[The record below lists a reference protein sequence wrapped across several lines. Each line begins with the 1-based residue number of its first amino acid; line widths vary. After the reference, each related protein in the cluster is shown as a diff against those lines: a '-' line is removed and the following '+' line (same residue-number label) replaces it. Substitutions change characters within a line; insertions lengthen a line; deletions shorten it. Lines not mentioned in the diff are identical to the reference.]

1 MKKDG
6 YILVG
11 LGEILWDMLPD
22 GKQLGGAPANF
33 AYHAKELGAK
43 GLVVSCLGSDEL
55 GKEILNL
62 LEQLGLSS
70 DYIAVDGE
78 HPTGTVT
85 VKLDENGT
93 PDYTIHE
100 NVAWDYIPFSDR
112 LSKLAQ
118 AADAVC
124 FGSLC
129 QRCEVSCRTVR
140 EFLAATK
147 PACLRIFDINFRQSY
162 FDTET
167 VEALLKIS
175 NVLKINDEEL
185 LVLARMLGITGTEQ
199 EILTGLTER
208 FSLKL
213 IALTKG
219 DKGSCL
225 CTAGRT
231 SNHPGFTV
239 EVADSV
245 GAGDA
250 FTAALAVGMLQ
261 GNQLDD
267 INEHANRVASFV
279 CSKNGATPKLPD
291 AIAVGN

>member
-1 MKKDG
+1 MQDNS

-11 LGEILWDMLPD
+11 LGEILWDMLPE

-33 AYHAKELGAK
+33 AYHAQELGAK
-43 GLVVSCLGSDEL
+43 GLVVSCVGNDPL
-55 GKEILNL
+55 GKEILDL
-62 LEQLGLSS
+62 LEQLNLTS
-70 DYIAVDGE
+70 DYIAIDGE

-85 VKLDENGT
+85 VKLDENGK
-93 PDYTIHE
+93 PDYIIHE
-100 NVAWDYIPFSDR
+100 NVAWDYIPFSDS
-112 LSKLAQ
+112 LSKLATTV
-118 AADAVC
+118 DAVC

-129 QRCEVSCRTVR
+129 QRCQTSAQTVKQ
-140 EFLAATK
+140 FLAATK
-147 PACLRIFDINFRQSY
+147 PDCLRIFDINFRQSY

-175 NVLKINDEEL
+175 NILKINDEEL
-185 LVLARMLGITGTEQ
+185 LVLARMLDISGTEQ
-199 EILTGLTER
+199 QILTGLTER

-225 CTAGRT
+225 FTSVTT
-231 SNHPGFTV
+231 SNHPGFPV

-250 FTAALAVGMLQ
+250 FTAALALGILKES
-261 GNQLDD
+261 QLDD
-267 INEHANRVASFV
+267 INELANRVASFV
-279 CSKNGATPKLPD
+279 CSQPGATPRLPT
-291 AIAVGN
+291 AITACV

>member
-6 YILVG
+6 DILVG
-11 LGEILWDMLPD
+11 LGEILWDILPE

-33 AYHAKELGAK
+33 AYHAQELGAK
-43 GLVVSCLGSDEL
+43 GLVVSCVGNDEL
-55 GKEILNL
+55 GKEILGL
-62 LEQLGLSS
+62 VRQLGLSG

-85 VKLDENGT
+85 VALDENGK

-100 NVAWDYIPFSDR
+100 NVAWDYIPFSKQ
-112 LSKLAQ
+112 LSELAPTI
-118 AADAVC
+118 DAVC

-129 QRCEVSCRTVR
+129 QRCEVSGRTVR
-140 EFLAATK
+140 EFLAAAK
-147 PACLRIFDINFRQSY
+147 PDCLRIFDINFRQSY
-162 FDTET
+162 FN
-167 VEALLKIS
+167 VEIVKALLEVS

-185 LVLARMLGITGTEQ
+185 LVLARMLGITGTER
-199 EILTGLTER
+199 EILVGLTER

-225 CTAGRT
+225 FTDGKI
-231 SNHPGFTV
+231 SDHPGFPV

-245 GAGDA
+245 GAGDS
-250 FTAALAVGMLQ
+250 FTAAMTVGMLQ
-261 GNQLDD
+261 NKGLDD

-279 CSKNGATPKLPD
+279 CSQPGATPRLPD
-291 AIAVGN
+291 AIAVSN

>member
-1 MKKDG
+1 MKKER

-11 LGEILWDMLPD
+11 LGEILWDMLPE
-22 GKQLGGAPANF
+22 GKKLGGAPANF
-33 AYHAKELGAK
+33 AYHAQELGAE
-43 GLVVSCLGSDEL
+43 GLVVSCVGNDEL
-55 GKEILNL
+55 GTEILDL
-62 LEQLGLSS
+62 VEQLGLNG

-85 VKLDENGT
+85 VKLDENGK

-100 NVAWDYIPFSDR
+100 NVAWDYIPFSKR
-112 LSKLAQ
+112 LSGLAPTV
-118 AADAVC
+118 DAVC

-129 QRCEVSCRTVR
+129 QRCEVSGQSVR

-147 PACLRIFDINFRQSY
+147 PDCLRIFDINFRQSY
-162 FDTET
+162 FN
-167 VEALLKIS
+167 VEIVKALLEVS

-185 LVLARMLGITGTEQ
+185 PVLARMLGITGTER
-199 EILTGLTER
+199 EILAGLTER

-225 CTAGRT
+225 FTAGKI
-231 SNHPGFTV
+231 SDHPGFPV

-245 GAGDA
+245 GAGDS
-250 FTAALAVGMLQ
+250 FTAAMTVGMLQ
-261 GNQLDD
+261 NKGLDD

-279 CSKNGATPKLPD
+279 CSQPGATPRLPD

>member
-11 LGEILWDMLPD
+11 LGEILWDMLPE

-33 AYHAKELGAK
+33 AYHTQELGAK
-43 GLVVSCLGSDEL
+43 GLVVSCVGSDEL
-55 GKEILNL
+55 GTEILGL
-62 LEQLGLSS
+62 VKKLGLCC

-85 VKLDENGT
+85 VKLDENGK

-100 NVAWDYIPFSDR
+100 NVAWDYIPFSNR

-129 QRCEVSCRTVR
+129 QRCDVSGRTVR

-147 PACLRIFDINFRQSY
+147 PDCLRIFDINFRQSY
-162 FDTET
+162 FNAEI
-167 VEALLKIS
+167 VEALLEVS

-185 LVLARMLGITGTEQ
+185 LVLARMLNITGTET
-199 EILTGLTER
+199 EILTRLTER

-225 CTAGRT
+225 FTAGKI
-231 SNHPGFTV
+231 SNHPGFPV

-245 GAGDA
+245 GAGDS
-250 FTAALAVGMLQ
+250 FTAALALGMLQ

-267 INEHANRVASFV
+267 INEHANRVAGFV
-279 CSKNGATPKLPD
+279 CSKNGATPKLPRT
-291 AIAVGN
+291 IAAGN

>member
-11 LGEILWDMLPD
+11 LGEILWDILPE
-22 GKQLGGAPANF
+22 GKKLGGAPANF
-33 AYHAKELGAK
+33 AYHAQELGAK
-43 GLVVSCLGSDEL
+43 GLVVSCVGNDEL

-62 LEQLGLSS
+62 IEQLGLSC

-85 VKLDENGT
+85 VKLDENGK
-93 PDYTIHE
+93 PDYTIHQ

-129 QRCEVSCRTVR
+129 QRCEVSGRTVR

-147 PACLRIFDINFRQSY
+147 PDCLRIFDINFRQSY
-162 FDTET
+162 FN
-167 VEALLKIS
+167 VEIVKVLLEVS
-175 NVLKINDEEL
+175 SVLKINDEEL
-185 LVLARMLGITGTEQ
+185 LVLARMLNITGTEQ

-225 CTAGRT
+225 FSSGTI
-231 SNHPGFTV
+231 SDHPGFPV

-279 CSKNGATPKLPD
+279 CSKTGATPKLPE
-291 AIAVGN
+291 AIAVGT

>member
-1 MKKDG
+1 MQDNS

-11 LGEILWDMLPD
+11 LGEILWDMLPE
-22 GKQLGGAPANF
+22 GKKLGGAPANF
-33 AYHAKELGAK
+33 AYHARELGAK
-43 GLVVSCLGSDEL
+43 GLVVSCIGDDPL
-55 GKEILNL
+55 GKEILDL

-70 DYIAVDGE
+70 DYIALDGR

-85 VKLDENGT
+85 VELDEKGK

-100 NVAWDYIPFSDR
+100 NVAWDYIPFSDS
-112 LSKLAQ
+112 LLKLAQ

-129 QRCEVSCRTVR
+129 QRCQTSAQTVKQ
-140 EFLAATK
+140 FLTATK
-147 PACLRIFDINFRQSY
+147 PDCLRIFDINFRQSY
-162 FDTET
+162 YDAQT
-167 VEALLKIS
+167 VESLLKIS

-185 LVLARMLGITGTEQ
+185 LVLARMLDITGTEQ
-199 EILTGLTER
+199 QILAALTQR

-225 CTAGRT
+225 FTADT
-231 SNHPGFTV
+231 VSDHPGFPV

-250 FTAALAVGMLQ
+250 FTAAMALGVLKK
-261 GNQLDD
+261 NQLDD
-267 INEHANRVASFV
+267 INELANRVASFV
-279 CSKNGATPKLPD
+279 CSQPGATPRLPRT
-291 AIAVGN
+291 IAAAS

>member
-11 LGEILWDMLPD
+11 LGEILWDILPE

-33 AYHAKELGAK
+33 AYHAQELGAK
-43 GLVVSCLGSDEL
+43 GLVVSCVGNDEL

-62 LEQLGLSS
+62 IEQLGLSS
-70 DYIAVDGE
+70 DYIALDAE

-85 VKLDENGT
+85 VELDENGK
-93 PDYTIHE
+93 PDYTIHQ

-129 QRCEVSCRTVR
+129 QRCEVSGRTVR
-140 EFLAATK
+140 EFLAVTK
-147 PACLRIFDINFRQSY
+147 PDCLRIFDINFRQSY
-162 FDTET
+162 FN
-167 VEALLKIS
+167 VEIVKALLEVS
-175 NVLKINDEEL
+175 SVLKINDEEL
-185 LVLARMLGITGTEQ
+185 LVLARMLNITGTEQ

-225 CTAGRT
+225 FTAGKI
-231 SNHPGFTV
+231 SDHPGFPV

-261 GNQLDD
+261 GNRLDD

-279 CSKNGATPKLPD
+279 CSQPGATPRLPRM
-291 AIAVGN
+291 IAVDD

>member
-11 LGEILWDMLPD
+11 LGEILWDMLPE

-43 GLVVSCLGSDEL
+43 GLVVSCLGNDEL

-62 LEQLGLSS
+62 LEQLGLNS
-70 DYIAVDGE
+70 DYIAVNGE

-85 VKLDENGT
+85 VKLDENGK

-100 NVAWDYIPFSDR
+100 NVAWDYIPFSNR
-112 LSKLAQ
+112 LSELAPIV
-118 AADAVC
+118 DAVC

-129 QRCEVSCRTVR
+129 QRCEVSRRTVR

-162 FDTET
+162 FDVET

-185 LVLARMLGITGTEQ
+185 LVLARMLGITGAER
-199 EILTGLTER
+199 EILTGLTEC

-225 CTAGRT
+225 FADDKI
-231 SNHPGFTV
+231 SDHPGFTV

-279 CSKNGATPKLPD
+279 CSKNGATPKLPG